1 MNRSQFL
8 QTAAASVLAMG
19 LLSALSAAQ
28 AAGMEKC
35 FGIAQAGQ
43 NDCASLGGLHACKGQ
58 SSATNSPADFRVV
71 AAGTCAQLGGL
82 SEVEAKAKLKL

>member
-1 MNRSQFL
+1 MNRAQFL

-19 LLSALSAAQ
+19 LLSAMPVAQ

-35 FGIAQAGQ
+35 FGIAKAGQ
-43 NDCASLGGLHACKGQ
+43 NDCASLGGLHSCKGQ

-82 SEVEAKAKLKL
+82 SEADAKAKLKL